1 MKIKDDFKR
10 EKIKLSL
17 IYSLINL
24 FIIFILIFSFYF
36 IYSKAIYKNFD
47 SNLMQR
53 NITLNELL
61 STEED
66 LFFENLKEVQNKKTP
81 FEGNDEIIILSDLN
95 KNIIYTF
102 GNIDLKEI
110 EIKENQFSYGTY
122 NEEVNNKL
130 ESLKLKA
137 YTTKIKNMPLFI
149 TVARKYDEV
158 KDSLNLVL
166 ISFLSVTPFILLF
179 IIYISYKLSTQM
191 IKRIEESYKKLKEF
205 TENASHELKTPLSTI
220 KANIDVALSK
230 NIDDIEYYRKKLNII
245 NSSVERMTNI
255 IKRMFFISKIER
267 DIIEDK
273 KEKVNLKNLLIDLKD
288 KFIDLA
294 NKKSISI
301 ELNISDE
308 IEIYTNHSILEEILS
323 IILENGIEFNKE
335 NGYVIIEVKS
345 DNDNVYISI
354 EDSGIGIAK
363 EDLPYIFDRFYRGE
377 KSRSRESGGAG
388 LGLSIAYELS
398 KKIDAKLSVESEEN
412 KGTKFTII
420 LKKNEWFK
428 RINTGRS

>member
-122 NEEVNNKL
+122 NEEVNNKV

-191 IKRIEESYKKLKEF
+191 VKRIEESYKKLKEF

-398 KKIDAKLSVESEEN
+398 KKIYAKLSVESEEN

-420 LKKNEWFK
+420 LKKNE
-428 RINTGRS
+428 

>member
-191 IKRIEESYKKLKEF
+191 VKRIEESYKKLKEF

-398 KKIDAKLSVESEEN
+398 KKIYAKLSVESEEN

>member
-398 KKIDAKLSVESEEN
+398 KKIYAKLSVESEEN

-420 LKKNEWFK
+420 LKKNE
-428 RINTGRS
+428 

>member
-191 IKRIEESYKKLKEF
+191 VKRIEESYKKLKEF

-398 KKIDAKLSVESEEN
+398 KKIYAKLSVESEEN

-420 LKKNEWFK
+420 LKKNE
-428 RINTGRS
+428 

>member
-122 NEEVNNKL
+122 NEEVNNKV

-191 IKRIEESYKKLKEF
+191 VKRIEESYKKLKEF

-398 KKIDAKLSVESEEN
+398 KKIYAKLSVESEEN